1 MTEEFNTY
9 DYEDV
14 KARRH
19 ARFTPEERAN
29 YEKAKLELPK
39 RIQEE
44 ESASDDQTDHNPAD

>member
-1 MTEEFNTY
+1 MSEKFETH

-29 YEKAKLELPK
+29 YEKAKEELHK

-44 ESASDDQTDHNPAD
+44 ISAPDEQTGHNPAD

>member
-19 ARFTPEERAN
+19 ARFTPEEQAN
-29 YEKAKLELPK
+29 YEKKRQELLK
-39 RIQEE
+39 RTQEE